1 MIIFE
6 WFKSRV
12 ICYLSQQLV
21 TEWVQSAVSEKSE
34 GQVRAVMELQGN
46 KESQSIYLTLSSAAL
61 FVASFAATSIHVKQ
75 SKVWFPNNR
84 IKVCCE
90 VEVCYGSGTG
100 QVKGTS
106 SETTMQIPRHFVWQ
120 ATTLLCIYAKPGK
133 TLCTQPCCQS
143 RVMLERWHPMGD
155 PCLRA
160 RLLGQTSR
168 WTLTDAHKTDR
179 VTTCGTRDISEVKRG
194 WTLRLFLIV
203 QKPDRTRMIWFLE
216 PFSSR
221 WGEKYLIST
230 LKFTQQPVYS
240 AATKKLEIKHGKPH

>member
-1 MIIFE
+1 MWLYLNDSNLESF
-6 WFKSRV
+6 V
-12 ICYLSQQLV
+12 IYLSSWSPREL
-21 TEWVQSAVSEKSE
+21 QSAVSEKSE
-34 GQVRAVMELQGN
+34 GQVRAVMEFQGN
-46 KESQSIYLTLSSAAL
+46 KESQSIYLTLSSVAL
-61 FVASFAATSIHVKQ
+61 FVASFAATSIHDKQ

-90 VEVCYGSGTG
+90 GEVCYGSGTG

-143 RVMLERWHPMGD
+143 RVMLGWWHPMGD

-168 WTLTDAHKTDR
+168 WTQTDAHKTDR
-179 VTTCGTRDISEVKRG
+179 VITCGTRDI
-194 WTLRLFLIV
+194 
-203 QKPDRTRMIWFLE
+203 WFLE
-216 PFSSR
+216 SFSSR

-230 LKFTQQPVYS
+230 LKFTQQPVCS

>member
-1 MIIFE
+1 MIILE

-34 GQVRAVMELQGN
+34 GQVRAVMGLQGN
-46 KESQSIYLTLSSAAL
+46 KESQSVYLTLSSAAL

-90 VEVCYGSGTG
+90 VEVCYGSGPG

-143 RVMLERWHPMGD
+143 RVMLERRPLSPSEVTGPDFTLDSDRRAQDRQSYRVWHAWHF
-155 PCLRA
+155 R
-160 RLLGQTSR
+160 GQT
-168 WTLTDAHKTDR
+168 WLDAEIRT
-179 VTTCGTRDISEVKRG
+179 
-194 WTLRLFLIV
+194 
-203 QKPDRTRMIWFLE
+203 DRTRMISFLE
-216 PFSSR
+216 PLSSR

-230 LKFTQQPVYS
+230 LKFTQQPLCS
-240 AATKKLEIKHGKPH
+240 AATKKPEIKHGKPH